1 MNQSVNWPIYQ
12 YIIQSIDHTATN
24 DLLNISD
31 CQYKTIPWLVLV
43 VPQDVHDLQISA
55 VINYHAIEFAMWA
68 NGKHEGRVSQSNI
81 LVKKRQMQRNL
92 NLSFF
97 FYFESYNVNPV
108 LIKQNWMVELFS
120 FKKILAIFSVNI
132 TN

>member
-81 LVKKRQMQRNL
+81 LVKKRQIQRNL

-97 FYFESYNVNPV
+97 LFWKLQPCFNKTKLTY
-108 LIKQNWMVELFS
+108 ELFS
-120 FKKILAIFSVNI
+120 FKTILAIFSVNI

>member
-108 LIKQNWMVELFS
+108 LIKQNWLKNCLVLKRFWRS
-120 FKKILAIFSVNI
+120 FQS
-132 TN
+132 T